1 MGNNGK
7 RPNYSPREP
16 LPFPYR
22 PPAVPPPPPIRSF
35 PAAPQPQGSCRGAT
49 EGSMPY
55 PRNVDATP
63 CKPTPY
69 TAFPSSRRQSPHFC
83 PKNRGIHPHRPPFAP
98 PSPSFHEKIFTEN
111 TPDNQPTADFPS
123 KKVKKYF
130 GSLEK
135 GCTFA
140 SVFRQTGR
148 ERSRASRGTS
158 QSKRWHGAKREH

>member
-1 MGNNGK
+1 MGKGLTITLEN
-7 RPNYSPREP
+7 
-16 LPFPYR
+16 PYH
-22 PPAVPPPPPIRSF
+22 PPTVPPPPAARSF
-35 PAAPQPQGSCRGAT
+35 PAAPLPQGSCRGAT

-55 PRNVDATP
+55 PRDVDATP
-63 CKPTPY
+63 CKPTLY

-83 PKNRGIHPHRPPFAP
+83 PKNRETHPLRPPFAP
-98 PSPSFHEKIFTEN
+98 PSPSLREKFFTIN
-111 TPDNQPTADFPS
+111 NPDNQPTADFHS